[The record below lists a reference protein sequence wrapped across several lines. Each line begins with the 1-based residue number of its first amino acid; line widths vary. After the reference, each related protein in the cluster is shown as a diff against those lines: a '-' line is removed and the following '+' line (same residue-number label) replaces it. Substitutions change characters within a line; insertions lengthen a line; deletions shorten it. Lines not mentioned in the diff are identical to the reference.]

1 MMPFKMSQMV
11 PKQTMLAVIFKPLLL
26 LEKQPALAYGL
37 TTLIAVAIMGLSLS
51 PLERLPDAPGG
62 DKLHHFVAY
71 GALAFPLAFIQAR
84 HLIIYLICF
93 IALGGAIEWIQPYVN
108 RYGEWAD
115 FGANFAGVI
124 MGWMMAQALQ
134 RIKHSPLI

>member
-1 MMPFKMSQMV
+1 MMPFKMSQTV
-11 PKQTMLAVIFKPLLL
+11 PNETMLAVIFKPLLL
-26 LEKQPALAYGL
+26 LERQPALAYGVTIL
-37 TTLIAVAIMGLSLS
+37 MAMAIIGLSLS
-51 PLERLPDAPGG
+51 PLDRLPDAPGG

-71 GALAFPLAFIQAR
+71 GALAFPLAFIKAR
-84 HLIIYLICF
+84 HLSAYLLCF

-124 MGWMMAQALQ
+124 IGWLIAQVFQ
-134 RIKHSPLI
+134 RVKRTI

>member
-1 MMPFKMSQMV
+1 MMPFKMSRMV
-11 PKQTMLAVIFKPLLL
+11 PNETMLVVIFKPLLL
-26 LEKQPALAYGL
+26 LERQPALAYGVTIL
-37 TTLIAVAIMGLSLS
+37 MAMAIIGLSLS
-51 PLERLPDAPGG
+51 PLDRLPDAPGG

-71 GALAFPLAFIQAR
+71 GALAFPLAFIKAR
-84 HLIIYLICF
+84 FLKTYLLCF

-124 MGWMMAQALQ
+124 IGWLIAQALQ
-134 RIKHSPLI
+134 RVKRTI

>member
-1 MMPFKMSQMV
+1 MFQMA
-11 PKQTMLAVIFKPLLL
+11 PKKASLAIIFKPLRL
-26 LEKQPALAYGL
+26 LEKWPSLAYGL
-37 TTLIAVAIMGLSLS
+37 TIIIAVAIIGLSLS
-51 PLERLPDAPGG
+51 PIETLLPAPGG

-71 GALAFPLAFIQAR
+71 GALAFPLAFIKAR
-84 HLIIYLICF
+84 HLTIYLICF

>member
-1 MMPFKMSQMV
+1 MFQMA
-11 PKQTMLAVIFKPLLL
+11 PKKASLAIIFKPLGF
-26 LEKQPALAYGL
+26 LEKWPSLAYGL
-37 TTLIAVAIMGLSLS
+37 TIIIAVAIIGLSLS
-51 PLERLPDAPGG
+51 PLETLPPAPGG

-71 GALAFPLAFIQAR
+71 GALAFPLAFIKAR
-84 HLIIYLICF
+84 HLTIYLICF